1 MCRLGSGISSGELRA
16 TKCFL
21 LQVSADFTYIHICS
35 VVVSK
40 LEPNS
45 TCRGRNSI
53 QSKLP
58 SFYRDVAAR
67 LSLNMYPNAS
77 AGNVAT
83 VLINNITTQHCEL
96 GGEVLQ
102 AGEGGATAH
111 INILGPGNHHKS
123 PLQAPSVYVR
133 ETFTSFVL
141 HCKSSASPLSLVTDF
156 SVSRFTKCLFFI

>member
-1 MCRLGSGISSGELRA
+1 MLSFTSFCRFYVYPYLFCCKQVGTKQHLSGAEFHSVEAALFFIA
-16 TKCFL
+16 T
-21 LQVSADFTYIHICS
+21 S
-35 VVVSK
+35 
-40 LEPNS
+40 P
-45 TCRGRNSI
+45 
-53 QSKLP
+53 
-58 SFYRDVAAR
+58 AR

-96 GGEVLQ
+96 GGEVLR

-133 ETFTSFVL
+133 ETLTSFVL
-141 HCKSSASPLSLVTDF
+141 HCKSSASPPCRS
-156 SVSRFTKCLFFI
+156 

>member
-1 MCRLGSGISSGELRA
+1 MLGCVYVCRLGSGISSGELRA

-35 VVVSK
+35 VVSK

-102 AGEGGATAH
+102 AGEGEQQRISIFWGQEIITR
-111 INILGPGNHHKS
+111 
-123 PLQAPSVYVR
+123 AP
-133 ETFTSFVL
+133 FKL
-141 HCKSSASPLSLVTDF
+141 P
-156 SVSRFTKCLFFI
+156 RFTYVKLSHPLYSTANRPLHHLVAQN